1 MNENE
6 EREGIIYKRISDE
19 YTRGMK
25 RMNKYKQ
32 NPKDEYKIRL
42 RRVKCIRLIE

>member
-6 EREGIIYKRISDE
+6 ECEGIIYKRIIDE

-25 RMNKYKQ
+25 WMNKYKE

-42 RRVKCIRLIE
+42 RRCKRWIE